1 MDERLHVSTS
11 LNSFMMGLISCCL
24 DVERNYLRQVSHR
37 RSIKEC
43 VWKERVQRK
52 GENKQ
57 LVIAQLSPTSFIDL
71 VANEDDGNLYNPR
84 INV

>member
-1 MDERLHVSTS
+1 
-11 LNSFMMGLISCCL
+11 
-24 DVERNYLRQVSHR
+24 
-37 RSIKEC
+37 